1 MNITKVHGSYS
12 KELLDNINRIK
23 LACTDN
29 QYSLSGMRSLIL
41 DIIEPAFIG
50 TVAKQRFINYLSN
63 CRSKKEVYSLCWNTI
78 QKAMDYNPART
89 Y

>member
-1 MNITKVHGSYS
+1 MNITKVNGSYS
-12 KELLDNINRIK
+12 KELLDNINQIK
-23 LACTDN
+23 IACADN
-29 QYSLSGMRSLIL
+29 QYSLSGMKSLIL

-50 TVAKQRFINYLSN
+50 TVAKQRFINYLST

-78 QKAMDYNPART
+78 QKAMKYKPART